1 MNFLRLFTII
11 FVTAILCSFVSI
23 QLFSNSNADYSEIEK
38 SMIDIAVR
46 QDSIEQQLANS
57 DKIQKQAITLLEG
70 ITQSSVDYQENVA
83 VLKSEIEKMQNSVSK
98 VKQNDLNT
106 KETIND
112 LKNELG
118 NIAVLEAA
126 MDKTQGSVSKV
137 EQNYLNTKETI
148 NDLKNELGSI
158 ESLNTDLSFVV
169 DNVIAS
175 VVVINVSQGSLGISN
190 GSGFVVDSYGHII
203 TNYHVIEGSTAI
215 RVRFLNGDTV
225 SAELIGSDPS
235 NDLAVL
241 RVSSDLVKLTPVEF
255 ADSSK
260 VKVGENVFAIGNP
273 FSEDF
278 SVSAGIVSA
287 IDRNT
292 TSSFTNRQILS
303 VIQTDAPINPG
314 NSGGPLFNLAGKV
327 IGVNTSIAGPIRGNV
342 GLGFAVP
349 SDTVKRF
356 LPKMKIGQKIKHPQL
371 GISGR
376 QLTPI
381 LSEENPDPVRGVLV
395 LESVGAALQAGIITG
410 DIIQRFNNVEI
421 KNFTDLAA
429 AIDKYDVGDK
439 VDVSVMRGTE
449 KIVIIVTLIEWQ

>member
-148 NDLKNELGSI
+148 NDLK
-158 ESLNTDLSFVV
+158 
-169 DNVIAS
+169 
-175 VVVINVSQGSLGISN
+175 
-190 GSGFVVDSYGHII
+190 
-203 TNYHVIEGSTAI
+203 TN
-215 RVRFLNGDTV
+215 
-225 SAELIGSDPS
+225 
-235 NDLAVL
+235 
-241 RVSSDLVKLTPVEF
+241 
-255 ADSSK
+255 
-260 VKVGENVFAIGNP
+260 
-273 FSEDF
+273 
-278 SVSAGIVSA
+278 
-287 IDRNT
+287 
-292 TSSFTNRQILS
+292 
-303 VIQTDAPINPG
+303 
-314 NSGGPLFNLAGKV
+314 
-327 IGVNTSIAGPIRGNV
+327 
-342 GLGFAVP
+342 
-349 SDTVKRF
+349 
-356 LPKMKIGQKIKHPQL
+356 
-371 GISGR
+371 
-376 QLTPI
+376 
-381 LSEENPDPVRGVLV
+381 
-395 LESVGAALQAGIITG
+395 
-410 DIIQRFNNVEI
+410 
-421 KNFTDLAA
+421 
-429 AIDKYDVGDK
+429 
-439 VDVSVMRGTE
+439 
-449 KIVIIVTLIEWQ
+449 

>member
-349 SDTVKRF
+349 SDTCSWK
-356 LPKMKIGQKIKHPQL
+356 
-371 GISGR
+371 SA
-376 QLTPI
+376 PI
-381 LSEENPDPVRGVLV
+381 LNKADSSLV
-395 LESVGAALQAGIITG
+395 DRSNILM
-410 DIIQRFNNVEI
+410 
-421 KNFTDLAA
+421 
-429 AIDKYDVGDK
+429 YDG
-439 VDVSVMRGTE
+439 
-449 KIVIIVTLIEWQ
+449 L